1 MAVKKPYSL
10 RERLLWSLFVS
21 MLVILG
27 SIGVVANHVS
37 QHEADEVFSAR
48 LATSAR
54 VLEALLGPS
63 LSKATLS
70 QPIVITLPEE
80 LEHAPTHEPTATGHP
95 YESKLA
101 FQVWGADGQLL
112 AKSATAPLDMLGPK
126 TAGFH
131 EHLVNNEIWQ
141 VFALQSG
148 SLWIFAAEKN
158 DVREEMASEVSVA
171 ILTPLALG
179 GLLLLL
185 VTNFLAIRSVKPVR
199 SLAKSISQRE
209 PNSLEPIGISNMPR
223 ELQSVVSEL
232 NALLSRVRSAFIREQ
247 RFTDSAAHELRT
259 PIAAIHIHLQN
270 AESATRPE
278 DIKESIAQAL
288 EASRRAKKLA
298 EQLLVYSRVSS
309 SVGLEDKNR
318 LDLSV
323 VCQQVISMMGP
334 ILSQRQQQV
343 ESTSSGPVFILG
355 ERTKIESLIQNLVEN
370 ASLYGVSPGVIAVG
384 VTRQGGQVVLSVE
397 NDGTAIPDDEKSKVF
412 IPYYRT
418 PGSKVSGTGLGL
430 AIVQEIAN
438 QHSAQVQIED
448 RVPGAGVRV
457 KVTFQVN
464 D

>member
-1 MAVKKPYSL
+1 MAVKPYSL
-10 RERLLWSLFVS
+10 RERLLWSLFGS

-27 SIGVVANHVS
+27 SIGFVAHEVS

-54 VLEALLGPS
+54 VLEALLAPS
-63 LSKATLS
+63 LSKATLA
-70 QPIVITLPEE
+70 QPIVITLPEA
-80 LEHAPTHEPTATGHP
+80 LEHSETHQPTSAGHP

-101 FQVWGADGQLL
+101 FQVWSDAGQLL
-112 AKSATAPLDMLGPK
+112 AKSATAPMDMLGPR

-148 SLWIFAAEKN
+148 SIWIFAAEKN
-158 DVREEMASEVSVA
+158 DFREEMSSEISVA

-209 PNSLEPIGISNMPR
+209 PNSLEPIGVSNMPR
-223 ELQSVVSEL
+223 ELQSVVGEL

-259 PIAAIHIHLQN
+259 PIAAIHLHLQN
-270 AESATRPE
+270 AELATKPE
-278 DIKESIAQAL
+278 DVLESVSQAL

-309 SVGLEDKNR
+309 SVGLEDKSP
-318 LDLSV
+318 LDLTAV
-323 VCQQVISMMGP
+323 TRQLLNMMGP
-334 ILSQRQQQV
+334 ITAQRDQQIV
-343 ESTSSGPVFILG
+343 MADSDPAVILG

-370 ASLYGVSPGVIAVG
+370 ASLYGLSPGVISVG
-384 VTRQGGQVVLSVE
+384 VKTQGPDVILTVE
-397 NDGTAIPDDEKSKVF
+397 NDGPAIPDEEKSKVF

-418 PGSKVSGTGLGL
+418 PGSKVSGT
-430 AIVQEIAN
+430 
-438 QHSAQVQIED
+438 
-448 RVPGAGVRV
+448 
-457 KVTFQVN
+457 
-464 D
+464 